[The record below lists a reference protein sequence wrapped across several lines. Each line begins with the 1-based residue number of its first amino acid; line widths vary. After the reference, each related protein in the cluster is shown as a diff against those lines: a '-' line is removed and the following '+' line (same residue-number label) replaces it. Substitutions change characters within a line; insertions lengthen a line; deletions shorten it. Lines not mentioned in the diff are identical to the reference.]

1 VNPLL
6 LMAVLVGVHPAPSV
20 QGPCMRFVVVSDLH
34 IPVRADQGT
43 RAVVEAILAMEPP
56 PAFVV
61 DTGDATEL
69 GWRSEIDEYVARVV
83 DPLEAAGIP
92 VLTVPGNHDAR
103 WSETGLRH
111 FRERIGDVPRLERRY
126 GIGLMLMS
134 TALPGEQHGQIEP
147 FELHSLC
154 EQRARMAP
162 SAPALAFAHHPL
174 LPQDGN
180 VGRGV
185 ANLDALRAVGVTALF
200 VGHGHAF
207 ARWRVNGVEQFMTGS
222 ALDGV
227 YRIVNLD
234 RDSLTTWGVNAEGA
248 ELPDTR
254 VTVPLRPTPGPLLSV
269 RDAHVRPGAQVADIV
284 VARLGGPPD
293 LPATV
298 SVGGGEPAPLL
309 LGDSPAEA
317 MIDVS
322 GLGPGLHRVV
332 AQADTPDHGLRVA
345 EGEIGIATP
354 TASVDW
360 IRQYDGSLF
369 ASPVLHR
376 GRAYVASRAGQLE
389 CVDPV
394 SGTAIWSR
402 RLLDGIQATPAVDGN
417 VLVVATTGGEVARFD
432 ARTGQRAWS
441 VRLPAP
447 TRSSPAIHVDKVYL
461 GCGDG
466 GMRCL
471 DLRTGR
477 VLWEA
482 FVERPIE
489 SRPAVAMG
497 RVVFGAWDQAVHC
510 LNAATGAELWSQPV
524 GRSVYY
530 SPATSACLIHQGR
543 VFASAPDNTIRA
555 FDLITGDPLWEAQG
569 QAGYTSPAVGPDGTI
584 IYGSMN
590 GQLIGLDPA
599 TGSDRFRT
607 EVGKGTYNASA
618 MVAGDLLT
626 VGALSGAAILAD
638 ARSGQPIETIGLGG
652 GTMFATPAF
661 DGRQILAGAM
671 DGRLISLTVRA
682 GGGPSR

>member
-1 VNPLL
+1 MNPLL
-6 LMAVLVGVHPAPSV
+6 LMAVLAGVHPTPSI

-34 IPVRADQGT
+34 IPVRADEGA

-69 GWRSEIDEYVARVV
+69 GWRSEIDEYVTRIVE
-83 DPLEAAGIP
+83 PLEAAGIP
-92 VLTVPGNHDAR
+92 VLTVPGNHDVR

-111 FRERIGDVPRLERRY
+111 FQERIGDVPRLDRRH
-126 GIGLMLMS
+126 GIGLMLMT

-147 FELHSLC
+147 FELDSLLD
-154 EQRARMAP
+154 QRARMVP

-174 LPQDGN
+174 LPQDDI
-180 VGRGV
+180 VGRSI
-185 ANLDALRAVGVTALF
+185 ANLDALRAAGITALF

-207 ARWRVNGVEQFMTGS
+207 VHWRINGVEQFMTGS

-227 YRIVNLD
+227 YRIVNVD
-234 RDSLTTWGVNAEGA
+234 RNSLTTWGVNAEGA
-248 ELPDTR
+248 EVADTR
-254 VTVPLRPTPGPLLSV
+254 VTVPLRPTPGPALSI
-269 RDAHVRPGAQVADIV
+269 RGAHVRPGTQVADVV
-284 VARLGGPPD
+284 VARIGGPPE
-293 LPATV
+293 LPVAV
-298 SVGGGEPAPLL
+298 SIGGGEPVPLVL
-309 LGDSPAEA
+309 HDSPAEA
-317 MIDVS
+317 MVDVS

-332 AQADTPDHGLRVA
+332 AQTDSPEHGLRVA
-345 EGEIGIATP
+345 ESEIGIATP
-354 TASVDW
+354 IASVDW
-360 IRQYDGSLF
+360 IRQYAGSLL
-369 ASPVLHR
+369 ASPVLHG
-376 GRAYVASRAGQLE
+376 GRAYVASRAGQVE

-402 RLLDGIQATPAVDGN
+402 RLLGGIQATPAVDGN
-417 VLVVATTGGEVARFD
+417 ALVVATTEGEVARFD

-441 VRLPAP
+441 ICLPDP
-447 TRSSPAIHVDKVYL
+447 TRSSPTICGDKVYL

-510 LNAATGAELWSQPV
+510 LNAATGDELWSQPV
-524 GRSVYY
+524 GRSIYY
-530 SPATSACLIHQGR
+530 SPATSACLIFEGR
-543 VFASAPDNTIRA
+543 VFTAAPDNTIRA
-555 FDLITGDPLWEAQG
+555 FDLITGEPLWEAQG

-599 TGSDRFRT
+599 TGQDRFRT

-618 MVAGDLLT
+618 MVAGGLLT

-671 DGRLISLTVRA
+671 DGRLISLTVRV
-682 GGGPSR
+682 GGGPPR